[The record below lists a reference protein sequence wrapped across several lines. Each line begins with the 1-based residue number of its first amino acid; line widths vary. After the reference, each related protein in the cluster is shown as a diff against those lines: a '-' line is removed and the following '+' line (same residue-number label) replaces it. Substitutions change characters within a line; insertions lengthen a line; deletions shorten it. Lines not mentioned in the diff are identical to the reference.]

1 MRKPDDI
8 DRAQQIVDIVN
19 LKQRG
24 HSEFGGENLKVD
36 DVTLGEYFTNQKNRV
51 GTSRAR
57 LPHLIHVHDEVLA
70 QHGQLHRIA
79 NHVDVL
85 EAAAKVELI
94 RETGNRACTVCR
106 VGLRDGDRIEVLTD
120 HTSRWALPFYL
131 GNDVCDV
138 WVSAIDD
145 RSEEI
150 PRSAEFSDAFLE
162 HLKRYHLTGALD
174 LTDFSR
180 DDVLQDRLHR
190 RMRVCTVP
198 DSRWATMPFISAP
211 SIDIPGI
218 LLQSGSPT
226 SPNPLATAAVMAAA
240 LAAVTVIG
248 RRRLLQ
254 CPTAASGRI
263 PADTAIGVLA
273 WIGFYLVGALGIVV
287 ADAIIAG
294 SPSMDIDY
302 ARLLRGAAGNLTQ
315 AIAALLMM
323 RSQLFVSGNRL
334 PMSADR
340 AILSG
345 VVGFLLVAPI
355 VAGVAIVISLAM
367 TALGNPP
374 VPEVTH
380 ETLAILRDRRELLF
394 TTLTLAHVVV
404 LVPVAEEIGYRAL
417 LQGAIRRAGLG
428 GVAAAA
434 GTSAIF
440 TLMHWSVLA
449 PEGRVAGLAMLFLLG
464 MALGILRDRTG
475 GLLAPILL
483 HALFNAANVAIAL
496 G

>member
-1 MRKPDDI
+1 
-8 DRAQQIVDIVN
+8 
-19 LKQRG
+19 
-24 HSEFGGENLKVD
+24 
-36 DVTLGEYFTNQKNRV
+36 
-51 GTSRAR
+51 
-57 LPHLIHVHDEVLA
+57 
-70 QHGQLHRIA
+70 
-79 NHVDVL
+79 
-85 EAAAKVELI
+85 
-94 RETGNRACTVCR
+94 
-106 VGLRDGDRIEVLTD
+106 
-120 HTSRWALPFYL
+120 
-131 GNDVCDV
+131 
-138 WVSAIDD
+138 
-145 RSEEI
+145 
-150 PRSAEFSDAFLE
+150 
-162 HLKRYHLTGALD
+162 
-174 LTDFSR
+174 
-180 DDVLQDRLHR
+180 
-190 RMRVCTVP
+190 
-198 DSRWATMPFISAP
+198 
-211 SIDIPGI
+211 
-218 LLQSGSPT
+218 
-226 SPNPLATAAVMAAA
+226 MAAA

-254 CPTAASGRI
+254 CPAAASGRI

-334 PMSADR
+334 PVSADR
-340 AILSG
+340 AILTG